1 MTLSLGVL
9 ATERMFG
16 VNSLRGPKMRISALF
31 EGHFQRGEKEE
42 EFPTERTGYLAVYLQ
57 FTTVGVFSVPSAL
70 LKSERQEL
78 SS

>member
-9 ATERMFG
+9 AMEWMFG

-42 EFPTERTGYLAVYLQ
+42 EFPTERTGYLEVYLQ
-57 FTTVGVFSVPSAL
+57 FTTVVVFSVPSAL
-70 LKSERQEL
+70 VKSERQEL